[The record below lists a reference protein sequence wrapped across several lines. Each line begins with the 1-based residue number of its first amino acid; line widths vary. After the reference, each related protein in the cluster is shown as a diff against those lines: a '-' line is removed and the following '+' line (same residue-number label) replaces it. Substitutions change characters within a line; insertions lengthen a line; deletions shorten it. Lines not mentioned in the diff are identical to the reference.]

1 MAHFIP
7 NKKALDT
14 MINFAKNIEIQVGI
28 VEPQIREDGLDMAYI
43 QARNYYG
50 SIEENL
56 PSRDPY
62 ITPTNNKKDVINTRI
77 RIFQALN
84 GEKVNETKFAN
95 VVGEAVLQEAVLETF
110 RTSEGLTPNA
120 LLTIALKGSDKPLI
134 DTGELMKAQAY
145 KVVKK

>member
-7 NKKALDT
+7 NKKGLDT

-28 VEPQIREDGLDMAYI
+28 LEPQTREDGLDMAYI

-56 PSRDPY
+56 PSRDVY
-62 ITPTNNKKDVINTRI
+62 IAPTNNKKDVINARI
-77 RIFQALN
+77 LQAMN
-84 GEKVNETKFAN
+84 GEEVDETKFAN

-110 RTSEGLTPNA
+110 RTSEGLAPNA
-120 LLTIALKGSDKPLI
+120 PLTIRLKGSASPLI

>member
-7 NKKALDT
+7 NKKGLDT

-28 VEPQIREDGLDMAYI
+28 LEPQTRERDLDMAYLQSI
-43 QARNYYG
+43 HHYG
-50 SIEENL
+50 SIKKNI
-56 PSRDPY
+56 PSRDVY
-62 ITPTNNKKDVINTRI
+62 IAPTSNKKDVIKARVL
-77 RIFQALN
+77 QAMN
-84 GEKVNETKFAN
+84 GQKVDETKFAN

-110 RTSEGLTPNA
+110 RTSEGLEPNA
-120 LLTIALKGSDKPLI
+120 PLTIARKGSERPLI